1 MEASMAISAHRR
13 PAPAGTKRLATAI
26 TGHNKRLRR
35 RGACTAPNP
44 STRGLHMTQY
54 RCPRDYIEK
63 IIIGCPCWAPT
74 GTLWGYWTS
83 GKASVVRVTATHL
96 IARRVVARP
105 RTNHLFH
112 GTRKLLCRISGAVGY
127 QFSSCT
133 AGASSEPRPSAS
145 ERQKWSRTQS
155 LRPGSVRSQCRKP

>member
-1 MEASMAISAHRR
+1 MEASMGIRLEDRSLQSSAGRNQT
-13 PAPAGTKRLATAI
+13 AGD
-26 TGHNKRLRR
+26 GHNKRLWR
-35 RGACTAPNP
+35 RGACSAPNP

-63 IIIGCPCWAPT
+63 IIIGCPCWAPP
-74 GTLWGYWTS
+74 GTLWGYRTS